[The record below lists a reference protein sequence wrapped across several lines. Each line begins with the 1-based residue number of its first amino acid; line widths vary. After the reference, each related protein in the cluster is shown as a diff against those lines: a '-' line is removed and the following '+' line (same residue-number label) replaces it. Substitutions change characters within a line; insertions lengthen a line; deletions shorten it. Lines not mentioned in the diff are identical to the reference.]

1 MGFSPQN
8 FLKELGRNAMTPIL
22 FKFAVILSASVLL
35 IVNSSVPVWAQ
46 SSALRQAKSAA
57 EAKGYVFET
66 NHDEI
71 VAKAKKEGKVRFLS
85 TWDAQVVEQI
95 NNAFRKKYPFIGV
108 TVGEHGSVES
118 AQRFLLELK
127 AGRGKEWDAVRL
139 YTEFY
144 DQYISFLKKFDLL
157 GMAEQGVLT
166 IPPKMVDPRTRN
178 SLFLS
183 SEPSVIAYNK
193 TLISEDKVPNSW
205 QDFLKPEFKG
215 RKFITDIRPLALAV
229 LVPGWGME
237 KVLDFAKKIAAQDP
251 IWVRGHTKPLTAVL
265 AGEYPLFLGPNY
277 ASVRRVQAKDR
288 VGVLGYKILEPVPLR
303 IHQAN
308 AVLEGAA
315 NAYAGLLLLEFAA
328 SPEGQKIIDQY
339 WPLAASAFAPGSHQE
354 EMLKGKTLSIVD
366 ASHYARLDDYMDKIV
381 QAYGFPKATR

>member
-1 MGFSPQN
+1 
-8 FLKELGRNAMTPIL
+8 MTAVL
-22 FKFAVILSASVLL
+22 FEFITMLCASALL
-35 IVNSSVPVWAQ
+35 IVSSSVSVEAQ
-46 SSALRQAKSAA
+46 SAALRQAKSSA
-57 EAKGYVFET
+57 ETKGYVFET

-71 VAKAKKEGKVRFLS
+71 VAKAKKERQLRFLS
-85 TWDAQVVEQI
+85 TWDSKVVEQMSKGLK
-95 NNAFRKKYPFIGV
+95 KKYPFLDL

-144 DQYISFLKKFDLL
+144 DQYIPFLKKFDLL

-166 IPPKMVDPRTRN
+166 IPPKMVDPRSRN
-178 SLFLS
+178 SLFLT
-183 SEPSVIAYNK
+183 SEPSVVAYNK
-193 TLISEDKVPNSW
+193 KLISEDKVPNTW

-251 IWVRGHTKPLTAVL
+251 VWVRGHTKPLTAVM
-265 AGEYPLFLGPNY
+265 AGEYALFLGPNY
-277 ASVRRVQAKDR
+277 ASVRGVQAKDR
-288 VGVLGYKILEPVPLR
+288 AGAVGYKILEPIPLR
-303 IHQAN
+303 IHDAN
-308 AVLEGAA
+308 AVLESAA
-315 NAYAGLLLLEFAA
+315 NPYGALLLLEFAA
-328 SPEGQKIIDQY
+328 SPDGQNIIDQY

-354 EMLKGKTLSIVD
+354 KILKGKVLSIVD
-366 ASHYARLDDYMDKIV
+366 ASHYEKLDDYMDKIV
-381 QAYGFPKATR
+381 EVYGFPKATR